1 MSASDHDVF
10 VAKTHAELATILAE
24 LRVARRNRPNHRW
37 CADNTGCRH
46 CRVIRD
52 LHRRLDDHLDQLEG
66 RDPDPHTDP
75 LKLALAFHAPGA
87 TGNPTAANCGI
98 CGDVRFLGGASLDV
112 AVFLC
117 ITCDEPAYGNDRLD
131 SGSFEPP
138 C

>member
-1 MSASDHDVF
+1 MNDDAIF
-10 VAKTHAELATILAE
+10 RAKTWAEMATINAQ
-24 LRVARRNRPNHRW
+24 LRTARRNRPAHPW
-37 CADNTGCRH
+37 CSDNGGCKP
-46 CRVIRD
+46 CRLIRD
-52 LHRRLDDHLDQLEG
+52 LHARLDDYLLQLEG

-98 CGDVRFLGGASLDV
+98 CGDVRFLGGAALDV